1 MNNKDKNVSM
11 YSIIVAIC
19 IIMLICLFN
28 LNSTDNSTNKEE
40 SIESTGDT
48 VSGNIIKDRANY
60 KFIYYHGDI
69 PISEMYSVISTNT
82 DNNCIVYNLKSG
94 DILKYENNSW
104 ILLHDNIPVFQY
116 TGQAYMEYIEND

>member
-28 LNSTDNSTNKEE
+28 LNSTNDGTTKEE
-40 SIESTGDT
+40 SIEATEDT
-48 VSGNIIKDRANY
+48 VSSNRVKDKANY

-69 PISEMYSVISTNT
+69 PISEMYNVVSTNT
-82 DNNCIVYNLKSG
+82 DDNNCIVYNLESG

-104 ILLHDNIPVFQY
+104 IILHDNIPVFQY
-116 TGQAYMEYIEND
+116 TGQAYIEYIEN